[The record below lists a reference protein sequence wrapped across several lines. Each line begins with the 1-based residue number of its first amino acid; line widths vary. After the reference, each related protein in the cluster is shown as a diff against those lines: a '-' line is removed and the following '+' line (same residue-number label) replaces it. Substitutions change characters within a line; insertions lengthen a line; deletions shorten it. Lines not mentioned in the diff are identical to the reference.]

1 MTILRL
7 REVMRG
13 AGADER
19 SLGGF
24 VGSKL
29 SIAEILKK
37 QTNKKVGRILTILP
51 PDMS

>member
-7 REVMRG
+7 REAMKG

-29 SIAEILKK
+29 PIGEIA
-37 QTNKKVGRILTILP
+37 TNKKVGRILTILP

>member
-7 REVMRG
+7 REVIRG

-29 SIAEILKK
+29 PIGEIAKNK
-37 QTNKKVGRILTILP
+37 QTKKLEE
-51 PDMS
+51 S

>member
-1 MTILRL
+1 MTILRVG
-7 REVMRG
+7 EVMRG
-13 AGADER
+13 TGADEW

-29 SIAEILKK
+29 SIGVIAK
-37 QTNKKVGRILTILP
+37 TNVGTILTILP